1 MEAISALF
9 FTAILFSILA
19 SFVIVFALLTLIK
32 KPEKRLHKTIAS
44 MVIAGLL
51 TFTGYELKLFPD
63 FILEFFQHLIVLIFI
78 SVIYLIYFRQVK
90 KDVGGTTAIQLFTSF
105 VMGLIVLI
113 VGAIVL
119 LCFSFT

>member
-1 MEAISALF
+1 
-9 FTAILFSILA
+9 
-19 SFVIVFALLTLIK
+19 
-32 KPEKRLHKTIAS
+32 